1 MGIPVVIFYPL
12 NTPEGHASDRERFS
26 SLESLVPIWQIDR
39 MDEVQW
45 SPVPPDVGAIKL
57 SLIDHISERLDR
69 MGRSAIRTL
78 GPIASASALPP
89 L

>member
-1 MGIPVVIFYPL
+1 
-12 NTPEGHASDRERFS
+12 
-26 SLESLVPIWQIDR
+26 LV
-39 MDEVQW
+39 EVQW